1 MMQFL
6 KFPLLVMGMA
16 IFAAGCC
23 EEEDFLP
30 KIEDELPEDSLSS
43 GYIRGDTLLL
53 LSGGLLP
60 WTLPCN
66 GHPELCGKRISDVFF
81 AMTHNAHA
89 HSGTYSPLSANQ
101 NGNVLAQLNA
111 GIRGLN
117 IKPYWEANGS
127 CGNGSLGLYLYH
139 GSPFL
144 GCEPL
149 ADFLFTVKNFMDANP
164 RECIVL
170 TIEGGASAARL
181 DSIFTHTGLHTL
193 MYDHAGGEWPTL
205 TDMIAVNKRLVVLSD
220 RSDAESFPGQHRM
233 WNHVVDVNYDIQNVN
248 QFDCTFD
255 RGNPNGGFFL
265 LNHFLTNI
273 TPQASSAAQANA
285 FNLLYNRV
293 LQCWN
298 ANDKR
303 PNFVMVDFYATGD
316 VVRVVDSL
324 NLRP

>member
-1 MMQFL
+1 MQFL
-6 KFPLLVMGMA
+6 KFS
-16 IFAAGCC
+16 FAAFVIALLAIGCC
-23 EEEDFLP
+23 DDEDFIP
-30 KIEDELPEDSLSS
+30 RVNGELPEDSITLAYIQGNIFPQGEDSSLRPRLS
-43 GYIRGDTLLL
+43 
-53 LSGGLLP
+53 
-60 WTLPCN
+60 CN
-66 GHPELCGKRISDVFF
+66 GHPELCDKRISDVFF
-81 AMTHNAHA
+81 AMTHNSHA
-89 HSGTYSPLSANQ
+89 HSGTFSPLSANQ

-117 IKPYWEANGS
+117 IKPYWESNGS
-127 CGNGSLGLYLYH
+127 CGNGLQGLYLYH

-149 ADFLFTVKNFMDANP
+149 ADFLFTVKNFMNSNP

-170 TIEGGASAARL
+170 TIEGSANAERL
-181 DSIFTHTGLHTL
+181 DSIFTYTGLNAL
-193 MYDHAGGEWPTL
+193 MYDHAGGDWPTL
-205 TDMIAVNKRLVVLSD
+205 AAMIASNQRLVVLSD

-233 WNHVVDVNYDIQNVN
+233 WSHVVDVNYDIQNVN

-255 RGNPNGGFFL
+255 RGNPDGGFFL
-265 LNHFLTNI
+265 LNHFLTNV
-273 TPQASSAAQANA
+273 TPQAGSAGQANA
-285 FNLLYNRV
+285 FDLLYNRA
-293 LQCWN
+293 LQCWD